1 MIYRFGEHE
10 LDLDKVE
17 LRTDGVT
24 QPLEPQVFAL
34 LAFLVENRDRLVTKD
49 EIIEKIWNGRFVSDS
64 AVASRVKSARQA
76 LGDDGRAQRFIRTA
90 HGLGFRFVAEVTEAT
105 PAARVEIITQIEA
118 PASPIIAAE
127 PEARPTLAVLPFR
140 LVGAAG
146 PYGAIADAMPQDLI
160 TALSRLR
167 WLFVIARASSF
178 RFHSSDADVGKVRD
192 AFGVRY
198 CLTGTV
204 EVLGTSVTVSVE
216 LSDTN
221 DSGVIWSERF
231 RTDADGVH
239 ETRDR
244 IVRDVLAALELQ
256 IPLNEAKRARLK
268 PPEHLDAW
276 SAYHLG
282 LQHMYRFNKDD
293 NTLATHLFER
303 ATKLEPGF
311 ARAYAGL
318 SFTHFQDAFLHYAND
333 VTAAADRARRFAE
346 MCLELDPVDP
356 FGNFTM
362 GRSFWLK
369 GDGEASLPWLDRA
382 NTLNPNYAQARY
394 ANAFTY
400 SMLGEYK
407 AAHDNADLAIKLSP
421 LDPLLY
427 GMLGVRA
434 FADLVGGRHAE
445 AARWAE
451 QSARSPGAHG
461 LIQMIAA
468 LSHSL
473 NGDEARARYWAENAR
488 TRWPQLRTADFVRA
502 FPTRDAAMMQVFVRT
517 LERYGF

>member
-10 LDLDKVE
+10 LDLEKVE
-17 LRTDGVT
+17 LRTGGAS
-24 QPLEPQVFAL
+24 QPIEPQVFAL
-34 LAFLVENRDRLVTKD
+34 LVFLVENRDRLVAKE
-49 EIIEKIWNGRFVSDS
+49 EIVEKIWGGRIVSDS
-64 AVASRVKSARQA
+64 AIASRVKSARQA

-90 HGLGFRFVAEVTEAT
+90 HGLGFRFVAEVSE
-105 PAARVEIITQIEA
+105 AARVRIESAAAEAQPIA
-118 PASPIIAAE
+118 PAAE
-127 PEARPTLAVLPFR
+127 LDTRPALAVLPFR

-146 PYGAIADAMPQDLI
+146 PYGAIADALPQDLI

-178 RFHSSDADVGKVRD
+178 QFHSSDADIGRVRS
-192 AFGVRY
+192 AFNVRY
-198 CLTGTV
+198 CLTGSV
-204 EVLGTSVTVSVE
+204 EVIGKSVIASVE
-216 LSDTN
+216 LSDAA
-221 DSGVIWSERF
+221 SRGVIWSERF
-231 RTDADGVH
+231 RTEVDGVH

-282 LQHMYRFNKDD
+282 LQHMYRFTKDD
-293 NTLATHLFER
+293 NARAAHLFER
-303 ATKLEPGF
+303 AATLEPDF

-318 SFTHFQDAFLHYAND
+318 SFTAFQDAFLRYVGD

-346 MCLELDPVDP
+346 LCLERDPVDP

-362 GRSFWLK
+362 GRSFWLT
-369 GDGEASLPWLDRA
+369 GEAESALVWLDRA

-394 ANAFTY
+394 ANAFTH
-400 SMLGEYK
+400 SMLG
-407 AAHDNADLAIKLSP
+407 AAHEAHENADMAIKLSP

-427 GMLGVRA
+427 GMYGVHA
-434 FADLVGGRHAE
+434 FAEMVAGRYE
-445 AARWAE
+445 QAAQWVE

-461 LIQMIAA
+461 LIQMIATVA
-468 LSHSL
+468 QSL
-473 NGDEARARYWAENAR
+473 NGDDARARYWAEQAR
-488 TRWPQLRTADFVRA
+488 ARSPQLRASDFVRA
-502 FPTRDAAMMQVFVRT
+502 FPLRDPETLQLFVRT
-517 LERYGF
+517 LERYGY

>member
-1 MIYRFGEHE
+1 
-10 LDLDKVE
+10 
-17 LRTDGVT
+17 
-24 QPLEPQVFAL
+24 VFAL

-49 EIIEKIWNGRFVSDS
+49 EIVEKIWNGRIVSDS
-64 AVASRVKSARQA
+64 AIASRVKSARQA

-90 HGLGFRFVAEVTEAT
+90 HGLGFRFVAEVTEASAAPRIEIVT
-105 PAARVEIITQIEA
+105 QAEALHVPPAV
-118 PASPIIAAE
+118 E

-146 PYGAIADAMPQDLI
+146 PYGAIAEALPQDLI

-178 RFHSSDADVGKVRD
+178 RFHSSDANVSQVRD

-204 EVLGTSVTVSVE
+204 EVLGNSVTVSVE
-216 LSDTN
+216 LSDTT
-221 DSGVIWSERF
+221 DCGVIWSERF

-244 IVRDVLAALELQ
+244 IVTDVLAALELQ

-282 LQHMYRFNKDD
+282 LQHMYRFNKED

-333 VTAAADRARRFAE
+333 PNAAADRARRFAE

-369 GDGEASLPWLDRA
+369 GDGEAALPWLDRA
-382 NTLNPNYAQARY
+382 NALNPNYAQARY

-400 SMLGEYK
+400 SMLGEYGQ
-407 AAHDNADLAIKLSP
+407 AHDNAAMAIKLSP

-427 GMLGVRA
+427 GMYGVHA
-434 FADLVGGRHAE
+434 FADLVAGRYTE
-445 AARWAE
+445 AAQWVE

-461 LIQMIAA
+461 LIQMIATV
-468 LSHSL
+468 SHAL
-473 NGDEARARYWAENAR
+473 NGDEARARYWAENAQA
-488 TRWPQLRTADFVRA
+488 RWPQLRSADFVRA
-502 FPTRDAAMMQVFVRT
+502 FPMRDAAMMQVFVKT

>member
-10 LDLDKVE
+10 LDLEKVE
-17 LRTDGVT
+17 LRTGGAS

-34 LAFLVENRDRLVTKD
+34 LAFLIENRDRLVTKD
-49 EIIEKIWNGRFVSDS
+49 EIIEKIWNGRIVSDS
-64 AVASRVKSARQA
+64 AIASRVKSARQA

-90 HGLGFRFVAEVTEAT
+90 HGLGFRFVAEVTEAAG
-105 PAARVEIITQIEA
+105 AATRIEIVA
-118 PASPIIAAE
+118 PAETLTHSPALE

-146 PYGAIADAMPQDLI
+146 PYGAIAEALPQDLI

-178 RFHSSDADVGKVRD
+178 RFHSSDADIARVRE
-192 AFGVRY
+192 AFNVRY

-204 EVLGTSVTVSVE
+204 EVLGKSVTLSVE
-216 LSDTN
+216 LLDTTH
-221 DSGVIWSERF
+221 SGVIWSERF
-231 RTDADGVH
+231 RTDTDGVH

-268 PPEHLDAW
+268 SPEHLDAW

-303 ATKLEPGF
+303 AVSLDPGF

-333 VTAAADRARRFAE
+333 VKAAADRARRFAE

-369 GDGEASLPWLDRA
+369 GDGEAALPWLDRA

-400 SMLGEYK
+400 SMLGEHK
-407 AAHDNADLAIKLSP
+407 PAHDNAALAIKLSP

-427 GMLGVRA
+427 GMFGVRA
-434 FADLVGGRHAE
+434 LADLVAGRYTDAVQ
-445 AARWAE
+445 WVE

-473 NGDEARARYWAENAR
+473 NGDEARARHWAQSAQAK
-488 TRWPQLRTADFVRA
+488 WPQLRRADFARA
-502 FPTRDAAMMQVFVRT
+502 FPVRDPALMELFLKT